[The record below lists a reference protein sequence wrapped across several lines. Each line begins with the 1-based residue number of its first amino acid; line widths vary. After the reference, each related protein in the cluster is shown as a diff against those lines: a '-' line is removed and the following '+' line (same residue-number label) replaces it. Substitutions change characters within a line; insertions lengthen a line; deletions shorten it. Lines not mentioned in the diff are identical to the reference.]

1 MHETLLAKD
10 LLRVV
15 LERAEGARV
24 LEVKGT
30 IAETEALRPDVL
42 DFHFQAHARGTL
54 AEGARLDLRLVHV
67 RARCGRCGHE
77 YRPDH
82 HATVC
87 PRCSCAEAELLGAT
101 GVSLD
106 SMEVE

>member
-10 LLRVV
+10 LLGVV

-24 LEVKGT
+24 LGVKGT
-30 IAETEALRPDVL
+30 IAETEALRPEVL
-42 DFHFQAHARGTL
+42 DFHFQAHAKGTL
-54 AEGARLDLRLVHV
+54 AEGARLELRLIQVW
-67 RARCGRCGHE
+67 ARCGSCGHE
-77 YRPDH
+77 YRPEH

-87 PRCSCAEAELLGAT
+87 PRCSCVEAELLGET
-101 GVSLD
+101 GVSLE